1 MPEHTQ
7 IPSSKMTV
15 AVMGAGAV
23 GCYYGGMLARAGHE
37 VTLIGRPSHVEAIQR
52 EGLRM
57 QTQTFDARVRMNAS
71 TDASAVA
78 GAQLVLF
85 CVKSGDTESAG
96 EQIRPHLAPGAM
108 VLSLQN
114 GVDNAERLRRVL
126 PGHTVAAV
134 VVYVATEMAGEGHL
148 LHHGRGDLVIEP
160 FEGSDALARTLVAAG
175 VPTEVSPDV
184 RGALWAKLTINCAY
198 NAMSAVAQLPYG
210 GLLKVDGVQGV
221 IRDVIAECLAVAAA
235 EGITVPG
242 DVAAATR
249 RIGET
254 MPGQYSSTAQDVAR
268 GKPSEIDH
276 LNGLV
281 VRRGE
286 ALGVPTPANRVLHV
300 MVKLV
305 EAQARSK
312 KSPS

>member
-1 MPEHTQ
+1 MQEHTN
-7 IPSSKMTV
+7 PSKLTV

-23 GCYYGGMLARAGHE
+23 GCFYGGMLARAGHR
-37 VTLIGRPSHVEAIQR
+37 VTLIGRPQHVQAIGR

-57 QTQTFDARVRMNAS
+57 DTQSFDERVPVQAS
-71 TDASAVA
+71 TEASAVA

-96 EQIRPHLAPGAM
+96 EEIRPHLAPGAV

-126 PGHTVAAV
+126 PQHTVAAV
-134 VVYVATEMAGEGHL
+134 VVYVATEMAGPGHL
-148 LHHGRGDLVIEP
+148 KHHGRGDLVIEP
-160 FEGSDALARTLVAAG
+160 FPGSDELARTLIAAG
-175 VPTEVSPDV
+175 VPTEVSADV

-198 NAMSAVAQLPYG
+198 NALSAVTQLPYG
-210 GLLKVDGVQGV
+210 GLLKVDGVRDV

-242 DVAAATR
+242 DVTAATW

-268 GKPSEIDH
+268 GKLSEIDH

-305 EAQARSK
+305 EAKRASA
-312 KSPS
+312 

>member
-1 MPEHTQ
+1 MPQHTNETT
-7 IPSSKMTV
+7 PTLTV

-23 GCYYGGMLARAGHE
+23 GCYYGGMLARAGHR
-37 VTLIGRPSHVEAIQR
+37 VTLIGRPQHVDAIQR

-57 QTQTFDARVRMNAS
+57 DTQSFDERVPVQAS
-71 TDASAVA
+71 TEAAAVA

-96 EQIRPHLAPGAM
+96 EEIRPHLAPGAV

-126 PGHTVAAV
+126 PQHTVAAV
-134 VVYVATEMAGEGHL
+134 VVYVATEMAGPGHL
-148 LHHGRGDLVIEP
+148 KHHGRGDLVIEP
-160 FEGSDALARTLVAAG
+160 FEGSDALARTLIASG

-198 NAMSAVAQLPYG
+198 NALSAVAQLPYG
-210 GLLKVDGVQGV
+210 GLLKVDGVREV
-221 IRDVIAECLAVAAA
+221 IRDVIAECQAVAAA
-235 EGITVPG
+235 EGISMPG
-242 DVAAATR
+242 DVAAAAR

-254 MPGQYSSTAQDVAR
+254 MQGQYSSTAQDVAR
-268 GKPSEIDH
+268 GKTSEIDH

-281 VRRGE
+281 VKRGE
-286 ALGVPTPANRVLHV
+286 ALGVPTPANRVLHTL
-300 MVKLV
+300 VKLV
-305 EAQARSK
+305 EHKRGVSA
-312 KSPS
+312 

>member
-1 MPEHTQ
+1 MDTQ
-7 IPSSKMTV
+7 S
-15 AVMGAGAV
+15 
-23 GCYYGGMLARAGHE
+23 
-37 VTLIGRPSHVEAIQR
+37 
-52 EGLRM
+52 
-57 QTQTFDARVRMNAS
+57 FDERVPVQAS
-71 TDASAVA
+71 TEAAAVA

-96 EQIRPHLAPGAM
+96 EEIRPHLAPGAV

-126 PGHTVAAV
+126 PQHTVAAV
-134 VVYVATEMAGEGHL
+134 VVYVATEMAGPGHL
-148 LHHGRGDLVIEP
+148 KHHGRGDLVIEP
-160 FEGSDALARTLVAAG
+160 FEGSDALARTLIASG

-198 NAMSAVAQLPYG
+198 NALSAVAQLPYG
-210 GLLKVDGVQGV
+210 GLLKVDGVREV
-221 IRDVIAECLAVAAA
+221 IRDVIAECQAVAAA
-235 EGITVPG
+235 EGISMPG
-242 DVAAATR
+242 DVAAAAR

-254 MPGQYSSTAQDVAR
+254 MQGQYSSTAQDVAR

-286 ALGVPTPANRVLHV
+286 ALGIPTPVNRVLHTL
-300 MVKLV
+300 VKLV
-305 EAQARSK
+305 EHKRGVSA
-312 KSPS
+312 

>member
-1 MPEHTQ
+1 
-7 IPSSKMTV
+7 MTV

-23 GCYYGGMLARAGHE
+23 GCYYGGMLARAGHQ
-37 VTLIGRPSHVEAIQR
+37 VTLIGRPQHVDAIAR
-52 EGLRM
+52 NGLRM
-57 QTQTFDARVRMNAS
+57 DTQGFDEHVPVQSS
-71 TDASAVA
+71 TQASAVA

-96 EQIRPHLAPGAM
+96 EELRPHLAPGAV

-126 PGHTVAAV
+126 PQHTVAAV
-134 VVYVATEMAGEGHL
+134 VVYVATEMAGPGHL
-148 LHHGRGDLVIEP
+148 KHHGRGDLVIEP
-160 FEGSDALARTLVAAG
+160 FEGSDQLARTLIASG

-198 NAMSAVAQLPYG
+198 NALSAVAQLPYG
-210 GLLKVDGVQGV
+210 GLLKVDGVRDV

-242 DVAAATR
+242 DVTAATW

-286 ALGVPTPANRVLHV
+286 ALGVPTPANRVLHT

-305 EAQARSK
+305 EARRTSA
-312 KSPS
+312 